1 MQLAVSVQIPGM
13 IREDV
18 VITDRLHDRNLW
30 GSWRR
35 VRVYRYS
42 KNLVCYKSLHVL
54 VDTEGSFVVDR
65 VKDMGEAVVS
75 WIKDVAAQ
83 EEEDEGEQRREALEK
98 FTLESILSHIHYYR
112 VHDYI
117 EQIVLLNILP
127 AFLKEHP
134 SVPLL
139 PSFSPL

>member
-1 MQLAVSVQIPGM
+1 M
-13 IREDV
+13 
-18 VITDRLHDRNLW
+18 
-30 GSWRR
+30 
-35 VRVYRYS
+35 
-42 KNLVCYKSLHVL
+42 LV

-117 EQIVLLNILP
+117 EQIALLNILP